1 MTTFEITLT
10 DRSVQTV
17 DDAEAYQ
24 QEGPMTTFFNT
35 DASSGRLDS
44 WSTRLASFRSADIAM
59 IRRLDHAALPA
70 TTAESGATAT
80 DRHSARPGRP
90 VFDLVDAAS

>member
-59 IRRLDHAALPA
+59 IRRLDHVLCSPA
-70 TTAESGATAT
+70 TASGAGGGPHDSGT
-80 DRHSARPGRP
+80 SRP